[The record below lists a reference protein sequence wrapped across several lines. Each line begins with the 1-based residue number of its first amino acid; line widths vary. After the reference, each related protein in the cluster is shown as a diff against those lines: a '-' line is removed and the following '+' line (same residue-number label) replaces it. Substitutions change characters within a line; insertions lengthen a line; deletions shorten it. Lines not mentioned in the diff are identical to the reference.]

1 MNPPLFRWS
10 SFVCRSCWQE
20 TQRSPLRTVSL
31 STRVFAKERN
41 LSSLTSAPFDGKKRG
56 KWLLQGRSQT
66 TDSQVALPPPGPTA
80 TGAVETKA
88 KSLPEPD
95 LSDPA
100 KALDQLI
107 ADSKRIRSSTTVPDN
122 LDVLELL
129 ETSRQL
135 AELLIYGEP
144 EEPERS
150 AAERKATV
158 TSTSSILG
166 LEESARQ
173 GAKAPLQMSISF
185 RQKASATVAKNLY
198 NILRDP
204 KIYISLPMLQV
215 YVHIQVLLGKP
226 EYLPEVFH
234 LYAHKPIP
242 HASKSS
248 NPVSSSSSSL
258 TTSSQNITY
267 IPSFPRNPKNAIPAH
282 LASTALT
289 SAIAVKSL
297 PLALSIIETTVATP
311 SFRLHKVLRR
321 ASLPFLF
328 LSLTPFCAYTISTYV
343 AHHWQNTYDPTL
355 ATWLTGAGIMTYVAT
370 TATMGFVA
378 LTTSNDQMRR
388 VVWRPG
394 TRLRDRW
401 LREDERAAFDR
412 LALAWGFREKWRWG
426 EERGE
431 DWDALREFCARRDMM
446 LDKTELLDGME

>member
-10 SFVCRSCWQE
+10 NFVCRSCWQE
-20 TQRSPLRTVSL
+20 TQCSPLRTVSL
-31 STRVFAKERN
+31 STRAFVKERN
-41 LSSLTSAPFDGKKRG
+41 LLSLTSLPFNGKKRS
-56 KWLLQGRSQT
+56 KWLLQCRSQT
-66 TDSQVALPPPGPTA
+66 TASQVALPPPDPTA
-80 TGAVETKA
+80 TRSVETQA
-88 KSLPEPD
+88 KTLPEPD

-144 EEPERS
+144 EWPERS
-150 AAERKATV
+150 TGEIKATV

-166 LEESARQ
+166 LEETARQ

-248 NPVSSSSSSL
+248 KSVSSSSSL

-267 IPSFPRNPKNAIPAH
+267 ISPFPRNPKNAIPTH
-282 LASTALT
+282 LASAALT

-297 PLALSIIETTVATP
+297 PLALSIIETSVATP
-311 SFRLHKVLRR
+311 SFRLHKILRR

-355 ATWLTGAGIMTYVAT
+355 ATWLTGAGIMAYVAT

-378 LTTSNDQMRR
+378 LTTSNDQMER

-401 LREDERAAFDR
+401 LREEERAAFDR
-412 LALAWGFREKWRWG
+412 VALAWGFREKWRWG

-431 DWDALREFCARRDMM
+431 DWEALKEFCARRDMM
-446 LDKTELLDGME
+446 LDKTELLEGME